1 MYAIVQAG
9 GRQHRVSPGGFV
21 EIDGTAS
28 ERGTELTLDQV
39 LLVERDGGEILA
51 GAPFVAD
58 ARVLAVVEGETR
70 GPKIRVFKKKRRK
83 GMRRTKG
90 HRAFFTRVRITDIL
104 LGKSERV
111 EAGRVERAV
120 SPRPR
125 AVSPRAPGFLKDR
138 HGT

>member
-1 MYAIVQAG
+1 VYTTPFAQVPNMYAIVQAG

-28 ERGTELTLDQV
+28 ERGTELTLGQV

-51 GAPFVAD
+51 GAPYVAD
-58 ARVLAVVEGETR
+58 ARVIAVVEGETR

-104 LGKSERV
+104 IGK
-111 EAGRVERAV
+111 AERAEAPAP
-120 SPRPR
+120 SPEPP
-125 AVSPRAPGFLKDR
+125 ASV
-138 HGT
+138 